1 MCKGGI
7 SAQIRNHLYKTYSAL
22 LLFLYFCFM
31 EVNDAL
37 VQKLANLAK
46 LRFNENEAKSIQVDL
61 ERMIQFVQK
70 MEEVNTDAVVPLLH
84 MSASVNIGRKD
95 AIAGTCQH
103 DAALMNAGKHDHQFF
118 LVPKV
123 IKK

>member
-1 MCKGGI
+1 
-7 SAQIRNHLYKTYSAL
+7 
-22 LLFLYFCFM
+22 M

-46 LRFNENEAKSIQVDL
+46 LRFNENEAKAIQVDL

-70 MEEVNTDAVVPLLH
+70 MEEVNTDAVDPLLH

-95 AIAGTCQH
+95 AIAGTCQL
-103 DAALMNAGKHDHQFF
+103 DAALMNAGKHDLQFF

>member
-1 MCKGGI
+1 
-7 SAQIRNHLYKTYSAL
+7 
-22 LLFLYFCFM
+22 M

-46 LRFNENEAKSIQVDL
+46 LRFNENEAKDIKVDL

-70 MEEVNTDAVVPLLH
+70 MEEVNTDAVDPLLH

-95 AIAGTCQH
+95 GIAVTCQH
-103 DAALMNAGKHDHQFF
+103 DAALMNAGKHDQQFF